1 MWPHWVLRPFHII
14 AACARMALGSG
25 FFMYCHD
32 QQIFAPCSA
41 KILCH
46 EVDLMQDHSVQQSVA
61 ETCSKV
67 LLFTL

>member
-1 MWPHWVLRPFHII
+1 MFF
-14 AACARMALGSG
+14 ACNVMISRSL
-25 FFMYCHD
+25 HH
-32 QQIFAPCSA
+32 SA